1 MSEFTAGDSPGLDTL
16 ELRQIGQQEVEH
28 NFSLCSIVN
37 QIRHRDKDI

>member
-1 MSEFTAGDSPGLDTL
+1 MSEFTAGDSPDTL